1 MTDLSWMIDCAWKP
15 PRRPPRSKTPA
26 FRKTLPENLKYYK
39 YWGFTIYRTY
49 YGPSSDEHWETL
61 LCAIKQQTRLA
72 FGYYETESF
81 RKKDRAWQ
89 TRRYVSD
96 ADYDRDLR
104 IIKDLFRL
112 FPREDPSLLL
122 GLSIEG
128 IREICMQ
135 EHSEAEEKM
144 AGADFNFVLVADE
157 AVLNGIAQGKFAVKA
172 VGYDWD
178 KLDGGWGW
186 ERVSTGSLLEFWGML
201 LESRESGIG
210 KYYTFRY
217 EGPEEGLES
226 YLWGGNPSAP
236 RFERCSQA
244 QIARRVVRTERA
256 TSDFDWDSL
265 LRPHPPRPHHSS
277 TPL

>member
-1 MTDLSWMIDCAWKP
+1 MTDLSLMIDHVWKP
-15 PRRPPRSKTPA
+15 PRRPIGSKTPA
-26 FRKTLPENLKYYK
+26 FNKTLPENLKYYK

-61 LCAIKQQTRLA
+61 LGAIKQQTRLA
-72 FGYYETESF
+72 FGYYETEWF

-89 TRRYVSD
+89 TRRYVSIT
-96 ADYDRDLR
+96 DYDRDLR

-112 FPREDPSLLL
+112 FPREDPSLLSR
-122 GLSIEG
+122 LSIEG
-128 IREICMQ
+128 IREICIQ
-135 EHSEAEEKM
+135 ENPEEEEKVT
-144 AGADFNFVLVADE
+144 GAEFNFVLVADE
-157 AVLNGIAQGKFAVKA
+157 AILNGIAHGKFAVKA

-186 ERVSTGSLLEFWGML
+186 ERVSTGSLLEFWGMF
-201 LESRESGIG
+201 LEFQECGIG

-226 YLWGGNPSAP
+226 YLWLWNPSAP

-244 QIARRVVRTERA
+244 QTARKEVVAERVT
-256 TSDFDWDSL
+256 DDYDWEAL
-265 LRPHPPRPHHSS
+265 LRPHHPS
-277 TPL
+277 TPR

>member
-1 MTDLSWMIDCAWKP
+1 MTDLSWMIDCVW
-15 PRRPPRSKTPA
+15 RPPKRPLGSKTPPLD
-26 FRKTLPENLKYYK
+26 KTLPENLKYYK
-39 YWGFTIYRTY
+39 FWGFTIYRTY

-61 LCAIKQQTRLA
+61 LGAIRQQTRLA
-72 FGYYETESF
+72 FGYYEKESF
-81 RKKDRAWQ
+81 RKKDKAWQ
-89 TRRYVSD
+89 KRRYTS
-96 ADYDRDLR
+96 AAEYDRDLS

-112 FPREDPSLLL
+112 FPREDPSLLS

-128 IREICMQ
+128 IREICIQ

-157 AVLNGIAQGKFAVKA
+157 AVLNGIPHGEFAVKA

-201 LESRESGIG
+201 LEFRESGIG

-226 YLWGGNPSAP
+226 YLWAGNLSSP
-236 RFERCSQA
+236 RFERCSQPQTA
-244 QIARRVVRTERA
+244 QREVGAEGFT
-256 TSDFDWDSL
+256 FD
-265 LRPHPPRPHHSS
+265 
-277 TPL
+277 